1 MSPHPQQ
8 KKMKTHN
15 GVPGRPETI
24 LSYLIDN
31 LDSKN
36 AILNDMIRLRK

>member
-1 MSPHPQQ
+1 
-8 KKMKTHN
+8 
-15 GVPGRPETI
+15 VRPETI
-24 LSYLIDN
+24 LSYLIDK